1 MRPLAFI
8 LGVVAG
14 SALAIF
20 VCLAMVLVVFL
31 LLRAEHP
38 PFAEELPTLVRFT
51 ALFAVYSAV
60 GLTGLVGQ
68 LRAKSWKG
76 WALAGVVAWS
86 VVVVLATRFWL
97 TGGR

>member
-1 MRPLAFI
+1 LAFI

-31 LLRAEHP
+31 VLRAEHP
-38 PFAEELPTLVRFT
+38 AFADELPTLARFT
-51 ALFAVYSAV
+51 ALFAVYSAI
-60 GLTGLVGQ
+60 GLTGLLGQ
-68 LRAKSWKG
+68 LRGKRWKG
-76 WALAGVVAWS
+76 WALAGLLAWS

>member
-1 MRPLAFI
+1 MAFI
-8 LGVVAG
+8 LGIVAG

-38 PFAEELPTLVRFT
+38 EFNEELPALLRFT
-51 ALFAVYSAV
+51 ALFAVYGAI
-60 GLTGLVGQ
+60 GLVALIGQ
-68 LRAKSWKG
+68 LRGKPWKG
-76 WALAGVVAWS
+76 WAMAGLVAWS
-86 VVVVLATRFWL
+86 SIVVLATRYWL

>member
-38 PFAEELPTLVRFT
+38 AFSEELPALMRFT
-51 ALFAVYSAV
+51 ALFAVYSAI

-68 LRAKSWKG
+68 LRAKPWKG
-76 WALAGVVAWS
+76 WAVAGVLVWS
-86 VVVVLATRFWL
+86 MVVVLATRYWL

>member
-38 PFAEELPTLVRFT
+38 EFDEELPTLIRFT
-51 ALFAVYSAV
+51 ALFAVYSA
-60 GLTGLVGQ
+60 LGLVGLIGQ
-68 LRAKSWKG
+68 LRGKPWKG
-76 WALAGVVAWS
+76 WALAGLLAWS
-86 VVVVLATRFWL
+86 VIVVLATRFWL
-97 TGGR
+97 TGGL